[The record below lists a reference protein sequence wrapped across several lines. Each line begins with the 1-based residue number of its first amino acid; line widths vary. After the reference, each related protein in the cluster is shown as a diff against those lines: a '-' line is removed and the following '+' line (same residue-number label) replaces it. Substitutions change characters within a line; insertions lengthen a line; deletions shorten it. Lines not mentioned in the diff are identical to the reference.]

1 MLELIIGAFFT
12 IMPDYLYRRYF
23 QKKRLGQEI
32 TLSNIWYELRWGLVA
47 WSILTIV
54 LLFLRARDEP
64 SAPEIATIRAKVPIE
79 GLPFFVTGPGEV
91 DLLMILIAIAMVC
104 IVIGLGALYFWIQAW
119 PDRLA
124 VGASKV
130 QLQMVGILG
139 LISLLTLN
147 NAFWIAGLMLA
158 TIRFPDI
165 VTPLK
170 NIAYAL
176 TTTPEKK
183 D

>member
-1 MLELIIGAFFT
+1 M
-12 IMPDYLYRRYF
+12 
-23 QKKRLGQEI
+23 RLRGPI
-32 TLSNIWYELRWGLVA
+32 SGMNCDGVCSA
-47 WSILTIV
+47 WAALTI
-54 LLFLRARDEP
+54 LFWIVGGSDKQGPPDLTTVPHDE
-64 SAPEIATIRAKVPIE
+64 
-79 GLPFFVTGPGEV
+79 LPFFIAGPGQTDV
-91 DLLMILIAIAMVC
+91 LMTLVAITV
-104 IVIGLGALYFWIQAW
+104 VGVVVGLGVVYFWIQAW

-139 LISLLTLN
+139 LISLLTMN
-147 NAFWIAGLMLA
+147 NAFWIAGLLLA

-170 NIAYAL
+170 DIAAAL
-176 TTTPEKK
+176 TGKTAGR

>member
-1 MLELIIGAFFT
+1 MLSLVVAALVT
-12 IMPDYLYRRYF
+12 ILPDYLYRRYR
-23 QKKRLGQEI
+23 QNKRLGHEI
-32 TLSNIWYELRWGLVA
+32 TRANFWHELRWGLSA
-47 WSILTIV
+47 WAALTLVFWIV
-54 LLFLRARDEP
+54 GGSDEP
-64 SAPEIATIRAKVPIE
+64 SVPDLATLPHDA
-79 GLPFFVTGPGEV
+79 LPFFIAGPGQTDV
-91 DLLMILIAIAMVC
+91 LLILVAIAIVG
-104 IVIGLGALYFWIQAW
+104 VVVGLGVLYFWIQAW

-139 LISLLTLN
+139 LISLLTLS
-147 NAFWIAGLMLA
+147 NAFWIAGLLLA

-170 NIAYAL
+170 DIAAAL
-176 TTTPEKK
+176 ASKPAGR

>member
-1 MLELIIGAFFT
+1 
-12 IMPDYLYRRYF
+12 
-23 QKKRLGQEI
+23 
-32 TLSNIWYELRWGLVA
+32 
-47 WSILTIV
+47 
-54 LLFLRARDEP
+54 
-64 SAPEIATIRAKVPIE
+64 
-79 GLPFFVTGPGEV
+79 
-91 DLLMILIAIAMVC
+91 
-104 IVIGLGALYFWIQAW
+104 IVIGLGVLYFWIQAW

-170 NIAYAL
+170 NIAFAL
-176 TTTPEKK
+176 TTTPKKK